1 MPSLEHICI
10 WLLIIKKKI
19 VKIRY
24 PIIIWY
30 CPWHKGTE
38 GRKRAF
44 LVGHSLCQGRNLT
57 QKLLRRSHF
66 TSHWPELVT
75 WPLLDARGAGKV
87 SCWNVLPQLWMEWGG
102 LCQWRRKWGKNDC
115 WVCPT
120 YTILRICSTLSKQSV
135 SQSDKWVP
143 GLMGRKVSPVLV
155 SLIKPKLS
163 CMQCPCMTIQYLS
176 EDGFFRLVDGSNGI
190 LETFQMTRELILQR
204 LGFSICK
211 MR

>member
-1 MPSLEHICI
+1 MYLVAPN
-10 WLLIIKKKI
+10 KKKI

-44 LVGHSLCQGRNLT
+44 LVGHSLYQGRNLT

-75 WPLLDARGAGKV
+75 WPLLNARGAGKL

-143 GLMGRKVSPVLV
+143 GLMGRKVSPFLV
-155 SLIKPKLS
+155 SLIKTKAFLHAVPLYDYTIPQWRWFLQAGGGVKWDLGNLS
-163 CMQCPCMTIQYLS
+163 DENHS
-176 EDGFFRLVDGSNGI
+176 GA
-190 LETFQMTRELILQR
+190 LILQR
-204 LGFSICK
+204 LRFSICK